1 MRVRP
6 FCQLKGTPMK
16 KKQVALLVLGLQA
29 LILGQVCRP
38 DQAQR
43 SSGTCQ
49 TPAGTAL
56 GPTYA
61 KTNL

>member
-1 MRVRP
+1 
-6 FCQLKGTPMK
+6 MK
-16 KKQVALLVLGLQA
+16 KKQVALLVLGPQA